1 MNYYDYQ
8 FTKMDWLWIAAMYCS
23 GSILVGYL
31 FFDSLIPMIIGIPLI
46 YLLAKKRKA
55 YCIQKR
61 LESLR
66 KEFKSFMASMAS
78 ALNAGYALENT
89 FMVIREDLLMEN
101 SGRETSLSMECLQM
115 QRKMEMKQPIEQL
128 MLDLGERSGLQEIR
142 EFAQVIVIAKRSGG
156 NMIQIIR
163 DTTNQMDQCMQVEQE
178 IGIMISA
185 KKMEQTIMLCVPF
198 GMILY
203 LRMSNPGYLD
213 CMYSSLFGR
222 LAMLVCLIG
231 IWCSYIWARKIID
244 ISV

>member
-1 MNYYDYQ
+1 MNYSEYQ
-8 FTKMDWLWIAAMYCS
+8 FTKMDWLWVVGVYCG
-23 GSILVGYL
+23 GSLLIGLL
-31 FFDSLIPMIIGIPLI
+31 FFNSWVPVLLGVPVVFLLI
-46 YLLAKKRKA
+46 KKRKKD
-55 YCIQKR
+55 CICKR
-61 LESLR
+61 MESLR

-89 FMVIREDLLMEN
+89 LSVIRDDLMMEN
-101 SGRETSLSMECLQM
+101 SGKETILSIECLQM
-115 QRKMEMKQPIEQL
+115 QRRMEMKQPIEQL
-128 MLDLGERSGLQEIR
+128 LLDLGDRSGVQEIR

-178 IGIMISA
+178 IAVMISA

-203 LRMSNPGYLD
+203 LRVSNPGYLD
-213 CMYSSLFGR
+213 CMYTSVIGKIAMAVSL
-222 LAMLVCLIG
+222 VG

-244 ISV
+244 ITV